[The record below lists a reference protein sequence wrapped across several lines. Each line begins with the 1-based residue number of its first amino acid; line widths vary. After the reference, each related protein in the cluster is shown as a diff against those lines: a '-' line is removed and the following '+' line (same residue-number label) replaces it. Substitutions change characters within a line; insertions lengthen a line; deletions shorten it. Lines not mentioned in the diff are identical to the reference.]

1 MSQKHYTIPVFI
13 PELACPNRC
22 VFCNQQKI
30 SGQILIPGKDEII
43 SKIENYLDGFTPD
56 AHIEIGFFGGSF
68 TGVPQ
73 KEQEYFL
80 QIAQPYLR
88 SGRIHGVRVSTR
100 PDYISRERLDLLK
113 NYGVTT
119 IELGAQSLDEEV
131 LLKSKRGHTIAHVE
145 KAASLIRLYGFSLG
159 LQMMTGLPGD
169 TLDKTLM
176 TAHRIVELGADNTRI
191 YPALVI
197 KNTELEDLYR
207 AGLYTPLTIEKA
219 VERVKRVIPI
229 FEDAGITILRIG
241 LHPSEGLL
249 NGDDLVAGPFHPS
262 FRELA
267 ESALWTDLLNP
278 LNELPSSDVLEI
290 FVPEGQRNVA
300 IGYHAINK
308 KQLELKHKKV
318 RFIEDASLH
327 NHQFRQLPVIVS
339 NP

>member
-1 MSQKHYTIPVFI
+1 VSQKHYTIPVFI

-30 SGQILIPGKDEII
+30 SGQILIPEEAEIV
-43 SKIENYLDGFTPD
+43 SQIETYLAGFPSG

-68 TGVPQ
+68 TGVPVN
-73 KEQEYFL
+73 EQEHFL
-80 QIAQPYLR
+80 SIAQPYLK
-88 SGRIHGVRVSTR
+88 SGQIHGIRVSTR
-100 PDYISRERLDLLK
+100 PDYISETRLDLLK
-113 NYGVTT
+113 AYGVTT

-131 LLKSKRGHTIAHVE
+131 LIKSKRGHTIADVE
-145 KAASLIRLYGFSLG
+145 KAASLIISYGFSLG

-169 TLDKTLM
+169 SLEKTLM

-197 KNTELEDLYR
+197 KNTELEELYL
-207 AGLYTPLTIEKA
+207 AEQYVPLSIEEA
-219 VERVKRVIPI
+219 VYRVKQLIPI
-229 FEDAGITILRIG
+229 FEEANITILRIG

-267 ESALWTDLLNP
+267 ETALW
-278 LNELPSSDVLEI
+278 NELFKELTGICSEEVLEI
-290 FVPEGQRNVA
+290 YIPVGQRNMA

-308 KQLELKHKKV
+308 KLFELTHKKV
-318 RFIEDASLH
+318 KFIEEEMLKH
-327 NHQFRQLPVIVS
+327 HQFRIRCYSLNTQ
-339 NP
+339 

>member
-1 MSQKHYTIPVFI
+1 MPQKHYTIPVFI

-30 SGQILIPGKDEII
+30 SGQILIPEEAEII
-43 SKIENYLDGFTPD
+43 AQIEMYLEGFPPG

-68 TGVPQ
+68 TGVPVN
-73 KEQEYFL
+73 EQEHFL
-80 QIAQPYLR
+80 GIAQPYLR
-88 SGRIHGVRVSTR
+88 NGQVHGIRVSTR
-100 PDYISRERLDLLK
+100 PDYISESRLDLLQ

-131 LLKSKRGHTIAHVE
+131 LLKSKRGHSITDVE
-145 KAASLIRLYGFSLG
+145 KAASLIRSYGFSLG

-169 TLDKTLM
+169 TLEKTLM

-197 KNTELEDLYR
+197 KNTELEDLYL
-207 AGLYTPLTIEKA
+207 AEQYVPLSVEEA
-219 VERVKRVIPI
+219 VFRVKQIIPI
-229 FEDAGITILRIG
+229 FEEADITILRIG

-267 ESALWTDLLNP
+267 ETALWGDLFQDLS
-278 LNELPSSDVLEI
+278 LQASSDVLEI
-290 FVPEGQRNVA
+290 SVPIGQRNMA
-300 IGYHAINK
+300 IGYNAVNR
-308 KQLELKHKKV
+308 KQLSLKHKKV
-318 RFIEDASLH
+318 QFVENASLR
-327 NHQFRQLPVIVS
+327 NHQFSYWLF
-339 NP
+339 

>member
-1 MSQKHYTIPVFI
+1 MPQKHYTIPVFI

-30 SGQILIPGKDEII
+30 SGQILIPEEAEII
-43 SKIENYLDGFTPD
+43 AQIEMYLEGFPPG

-68 TGVPQ
+68 TGVPVN
-73 KEQEYFL
+73 EQEHFL
-80 QIAQPYLR
+80 GIAQPYLR
-88 SGRIHGVRVSTR
+88 NGQVHGIRVSTR
-100 PDYISRERLDLLK
+100 PDYISESRLDLLQ

-131 LLKSKRGHTIAHVE
+131 LLKSKRGHSITDVE
-145 KAASLIRLYGFSLG
+145 KAASLIRSYGFSLG

-169 TLDKTLM
+169 TLEKTLM

-197 KNTELEDLYR
+197 KNTELEDLYL
-207 AGLYTPLTIEKA
+207 AEQYVPLSVEEA
-219 VERVKRVIPI
+219 VFRVKQIIPI
-229 FEDAGITILRIG
+229 FEEADITILRIG

-267 ESALWTDLLNP
+267 ETALWGDLFQDLS
-278 LNELPSSDVLEI
+278 LLASSDVLEI
-290 FVPEGQRNVA
+290 SVPIGQRNMA
-300 IGYHAINK
+300 IGYNAVNR
-308 KQLELKHKKV
+308 KQLSLKHKKV
-318 RFIEDASLH
+318 QFVENASLR
-327 NHQFRQLPVIVS
+327 NHQFSYWLF
-339 NP
+339 

>member
-30 SGQILIPGKDEII
+30 SGQLFIPEEAEIV
-43 SKIENYLDGFTPD
+43 SQIETYLAGFPAG

-68 TGVPQ
+68 TGVPIH
-73 KEQEYFL
+73 EQEHFL
-80 QIAQPYLR
+80 RIAQPYLK
-88 SGRIHGVRVSTR
+88 SGQIHGIRVSTR
-100 PDYISRERLDLLK
+100 PDYISADRLDLLK
-113 NYGVTT
+113 AYGVTT

-131 LLKSKRGHTIAHVE
+131 LIKSKRGHTIADVV
-145 KAASLIRLYGFSLG
+145 KAAALIISYGFSLG

-169 TLDKTLM
+169 TLEKTLM

-207 AGLYTPLTIEKA
+207 SGQYQPLSIEEA
-219 VERVKRVIPI
+219 VFRVKQIIPI
-229 FEDAGITILRIG
+229 FEEANITILRIG

-267 ESALWTDLLNP
+267 ESALWSDLFKDLTW
-278 LNELPSSDVLEI
+278 LRSEEILEI
-290 FVPEGQRNVA
+290 YIPVGQRNMA
-300 IGYHAINK
+300 IGYNGINK
-308 KQLELKHKKV
+308 KLLELMHKKV
-318 RFIEDASLH
+318 KFIEDENLQY
-327 NHQFRQLPVIVS
+327 HQYRVS
-339 NP
+339 CF